1 MLLDNSKIMLVDDDE
16 IVNKLNHYLISEL
29 NLFSDIIIQSN
40 PHSAIEYLENLIE
53 ENQQLPAFVLVDISM
68 PEMDGFEFI
77 DQIDELFDEMDVIEI
92 PTFFLLTASNFR
104 RDIEQFEKTPIVK
117 QFLTKPLQ
125 KEELLQAINLQ

>member
-1 MLLDNSKIMLVDDDE
+1 MLVDDDE

-29 NLFSDIIIQSN
+29 GMFDDIIVQSN
-40 PHSAIEYLENLIE
+40 PFEAIEYLENLIE

-117 QFLTKPLQ
+117 QFLTKPLK

>member
-29 NLFSDIIIQSN
+29 GMFDDIIVQSN
-40 PHSAIEYLENLIE
+40 PFEAIEYLENLIE

-117 QFLTKPLQ
+117 QFLTKPLK